1 MVPSGGET
9 GSAASSSTALASSS
23 GVATGTS
30 SGGGLMRLDS
40 NKPTAGQVQAR
51 EHSERNYPN
60 VLLRNLFRIFFDDL
74 DIEFTSRNQVN
85 YNHSFLDK
93 KEFNYSAKK
102 RLESAMSAKITGSIS
117 LLAPGTLV
125 EVRYLG

>member
-1 MVPSGGET
+1 MPCC
-9 GSAASSSTALASSS
+9 
-23 GVATGTS
+23 ATSFG
-30 SGGGLMRLDS
+30 
-40 NKPTAGQVQAR
+40 
-51 EHSERNYPN
+51 
-60 VLLRNLFRIFFDDL
+60 FFFMTWTL
-74 DIEFTSRNQVN
+74 SLPLEFQVN

-125 EVRYLG
+125 EVLYKYNINTY